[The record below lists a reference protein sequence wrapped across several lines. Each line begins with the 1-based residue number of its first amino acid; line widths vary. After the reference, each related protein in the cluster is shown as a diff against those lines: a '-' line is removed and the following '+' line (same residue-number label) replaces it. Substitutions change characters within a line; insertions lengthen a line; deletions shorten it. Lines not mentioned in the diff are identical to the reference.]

1 MLGDTLSQAPTFFVL
16 WIGSNDLLDY
26 AADGGTGMDQTGI
39 STDPATYGPKDITD
53 PGYFANG
60 GTGAALGAP
69 SYSDTVAMLTMSGA
83 KGVIVNI
90 PDIQSIPYFTAVPYN
105 AIPLSATQAGDLA
118 ALAAGYSTVLD
129 IALGGGTITD
139 PAEAERRRLTFV
151 EGQNP
156 ILIEDD
162 SLTDL
167 SGILIGPFAGLAA
180 LAQARQATPEDFI
193 LLPTASKLGEEDTP
207 GDPQSKWG
215 VTLPLADGDVL
226 TDTEAALVA
235 AAQQAINATIK
246 DVADASTDLAF
257 YDAAA
262 RLKELQE
269 SGIDYGSGRISAD
282 FPTGGG
288 FSLDGIHPTAR
299 TTAVI
304 ANDLFSL
311 INSTFDA
318 FIPGVDPNDYPTVPI
333 Q

>member
-1 MLGDTLSQAPTFFVL
+1 M
-16 WIGSNDLLDY
+16 
-26 AADGGTGMDQTGI
+26 
-39 STDPATYGPKDITD
+39 
-53 PGYFANG
+53 
-60 GTGAALGAP
+60 
-69 SYSDTVAMLTMSGA
+69 
-83 KGVIVNI
+83 
-90 PDIQSIPYFTAVPYN
+90 
-105 AIPLSATQAGDLA
+105 PL
-118 ALAAGYSTVLD
+118 
-129 IALGGGTITD
+129 
-139 PAEAERRRLTFV
+139 E
-151 EGQNP
+151 
-156 ILIEDD
+156 
-162 SLTDL
+162 
-167 SGILIGPFAGLAA
+167 
-180 LAQARQATPEDFI
+180 
-193 LLPTASKLGEEDTP
+193 
-207 GDPQSKWG
+207 
-215 VTLPLADGDVL
+215 DGDVL
-226 TDTEAALVA
+226 ADTEAALVA

-269 SGIDYGSGRISAD
+269 SGINYGSGRISAD